1 MWRIM
6 RMRCWRRLV
15 RSRPLIL
22 AAMSLVL
29 VGFACQKAQQPANF
43 VKYKSDGDVP
53 RVSVQDA
60 KAELDAGTAILVD
73 ARPESAYNDEHA
85 KGSINI
91 PLGTPPDQL
100 KNAVASAQGKKIFVY
115 CS

>member
-1 MWRIM
+1 MVRNKLLAGTAVLTLL
-6 RMRCWRRLV
+6 LV
-15 RSRPLIL
+15 F
-22 AAMSLVL
+22 
-29 VGFACQKAQQPANF
+29 GCQRAQQPVGF
-43 VKYKSDGDVP
+43 VKYKAESDVP

-91 PLGTPPDQL
+91 PLGTPPD
-100 KNAVASAQGKKIFVY
+100 KIKDEIASAQGKKIFIY

>member
-1 MWRIM
+1 
-6 RMRCWRRLV
+6 LV
-15 RSRPLIL
+15 RSKFVLL
-22 AAMSLVL
+22 ATACSLL
-29 VGFACQKAQQPANF
+29 LGLACQRAQSPQGF
-43 VKYKSDGDVP
+43 VKYKDEGAVP

-60 KAELDAGTAILVD
+60 KAELDAGTAIMVD

-91 PLGTPPDQL
+91 PLGTPAD
-100 KNAVASAQGKKIFVY
+100 KIKEEIASAQGKKIFIY